1 MSRDAL
7 DNAARF
13 MRLRQFD
20 RAIKLLESRAD
31 VYEGNFDY
39 YFLLGTACLY
49 AGDTG
54 TASSFYQKARAIK
67 ITDKNLLL
75 GQAALFLR
83 RGDTKRAISYY
94 IDILENDPAD
104 KTASAAMEFIKKYGD
119 FNTICRWVDTGKIER
134 FYPPIGMNP
143 YKIIGV
149 VAPLLACALGC
160 AAVLFFAGIR
170 AQKGESRADLTA
182 LSLTVEER
190 KNAQET
196 DLSSGAFLYLLSAQQ
211 ISSSYDK
218 ARHYFQTY
226 HDNLAQMEINRLLN
240 SNASVAVKQKARVLM
255 EYLEPPTFDT
265 LRDNVS
271 YTQVA
276 KEPALYI
283 DCWASWSGRVSN
295 VVQSEKAYSCDLLV
309 GYETMA
315 KVDGIVPVRFD
326 VPPMI
331 SADKPVT
338 ILGRISSDGGRL
350 TFVGKAV
357 YQSVRENK

>member
-7 DNAARF
+7 DSAARF
-13 MRLRQFD
+13 MRFRQFD
-20 RAIKLLESRAD
+20 KAIKLLESRAD
-31 VYEGNFDY
+31 VYEGNFNY

-54 TASSFYQKARAIK
+54 SASAFYQKARSIR
-67 ITDKNLLL
+67 ITDKKLLL

-104 KTASAAMEFIKKYGD
+104 KTASAAMEFIRNYGD
-119 FNTICRWVDTGKIER
+119 FNTICKWVDTGKIER

-149 VAPLLACALGC
+149 VAPILACALGC
-160 AAVLFFAGIR
+160 VAVLFFAGMYPSI
-170 AQKGESRADLTA
+170 GEDRADLTA
-182 LSLTVEER
+182 LSLTAEER

-196 DLSSGAFLYLLSAQQ
+196 DLSSGAFSYLLSAQQ
-211 ISSSYDK
+211 ISSSYEK
-218 ARHYFQTY
+218 AREHFQNY
-226 HDNLAQMEINRLLN
+226 HDNLAQVEINRILN

-265 LRDNVS
+265 MRDNFNYS
-271 YTQVA
+271 QIA

-283 DCWASWSGRVSN
+283 DCWVIWSGRVSN

-326 VPPMI
+326 VPPQI
-331 SADKPVT
+331 SADRPVT
-338 ILGRISSDGGRL
+338 ILGRISSDGGKL
-350 TFVGKAV
+350 TLVGKAV
-357 YQSVRENK
+357 YQSVKENK